1 MWSDK
6 FFVSYGMSNKCIQ
19 RRLELLQRWDDL
31 GCKAL
36 CTALEAGSRTV
47 CESIWVKGRFKNALL
62 GSTNDLRK
70 LCLDSYFDFLKNITA
85 ALRAPILG
93 GNFAVWADLSALF
106 QWHYRH
112 SPSENLRVWRD
123 AISQPE
129 GGTFS
134 CFDCS
139 LQYIRRLEICF
150 FPYPKSWSLGA
161 AVPFLLSWFLI
172 FYDPN
177 ITGTIPNSI
186 HFPHLEGKTITGMQL
201 HRASSLVACSKT
213 CRHGLRFGNGATW
226 GNLGHRY
233 SLQEVAGKQRAA
245 TLWLVGPNTF
255 IYFASFLCYL
265 LELQILYELFIT
277 LFVFAKG
284 QAKRSGGMDC
294 MEYVE
299 STSSF
304 VISGDSESLL
314 FVESL
319 NLEVW
324 IWSDWSQESHGIS
337 TVKQLWSICL
347 LTKVQLS
354 KGAPL
359 VKLPGGVLLAI
370 IEGVAALLMRPSK
383 RKKGRVGTRRK
394 ASHDIFV
401 TAKHAKVAK
410 GCETQGQETMNH
422 WRYVC

>member
-226 GNLGHRY
+226 GTWGTGTRCKRWLE
-233 SLQEVAGKQRAA
+233 SSEPQRCDWLAQTRLF
-245 TLWLVGPNTF
+245 TL
-255 IYFASFLCYL
+255 L
-265 LELQILYELFIT
+265 LF
-277 LFVFAKG
+277 
-284 QAKRSGGMDC
+284 
-294 MEYVE
+294 
-299 STSSF
+299 F
-304 VISGDSESLL
+304 VICLNYRFFMNCLSLCL
-314 FVESL
+314 FL
-319 NLEVW
+319 QKDKQKGLEVW
-324 IWSDWSQESHGIS
+324 TVWNMLNPQAVLSYQEIRSRF
-337 TVKQLWSICL
+337 CL
-347 LTKVQLS
+347 
-354 KGAPL
+354 
-359 VKLPGGVLLAI
+359 
-370 IEGVAALLMRPSK
+370 
-383 RKKGRVGTRRK
+383 
-394 ASHDIFV
+394 
-401 TAKHAKVAK
+401 
-410 GCETQGQETMNH
+410 
-422 WRYVC
+422 